1 VGPPISGTVAKSDRF
16 SYSIILTYLISVE
29 NFFFSETFS
38 SGIYFDSLSTENL
51 TEVGFWINFSRSG
64 NLIVNLKVKN
74 RNTRILSVCSHYLP
88 FLLTI
93 ALFSPNNILTNYL
106 KFVKSLVKWEVALY
120 FLLSPTKQEI
130 CSGKFVKWDLKE
142 DPT

>member
-51 TEVGFWINFSRSG
+51 TEVGFESIFQ
-64 NLIVNLKVKN
+64 
-74 RNTRILSVCSHYLP
+74 
-88 FLLTI
+88 
-93 ALFSPNNILTNYL
+93 
-106 KFVKSLVKWEVALY
+106 EV
-120 FLLSPTKQEI
+120 EI
-130 CSGKFVKWDLKE
+130 
-142 DPT
+142 